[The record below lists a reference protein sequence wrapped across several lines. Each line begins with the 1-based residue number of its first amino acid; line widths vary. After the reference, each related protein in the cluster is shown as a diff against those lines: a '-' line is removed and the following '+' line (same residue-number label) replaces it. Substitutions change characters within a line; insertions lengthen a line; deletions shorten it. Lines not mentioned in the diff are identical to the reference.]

1 MILSILLYFN
11 QILHGL
17 TSKLYFTVPLVTLFT
32 KFDAQ
37 IIQEYAKLADLEVHK
52 DNWEQARENAE
63 KFYHEVYVSK
73 VQNTKYPPKGYV
85 ALEGG
90 NTVLNELISWFN
102 TKIILLNRYGPAR
115 DKLS

>member
-1 MILSILLYFN
+1 M
-11 QILHGL
+11 
-17 TSKLYFTVPLVTLFT
+17 SKLYFTVPLVTLFT

-52 DNWEQARENAE
+52 DKWEQARENAE
-63 KFYHEVYVSK
+63 KFYQEVYVSK

-90 NTVLNELISWFN
+90 NAVDELISWFN
-102 TKIILLNRYGPAR
+102 TEIIFLARYGPAR
-115 DKLS
+115 VKLS